1 MMDKWMEGWMKN
13 FCPPLLQWSEPKR
26 EKNKSETD
34 LHSSPKEGAIVIITW
49 LVLSISKFKKF
60 KLVPDKP
67 LASWMYFY
75 LNNLWNC
82 LEYIINCLH
91 FIYILFLAFHVHIKI
106 YKNFSSMLWIVCRD
120 SVAKFAAFD

>member
-1 MMDKWMEGWMKN
+1 MKT

-34 LHSSPKEGAIVIITW
+34 PHSSPKEGAIVITTW

-67 LASWMYFY
+67 LAS
-75 LNNLWNC
+75 
-82 LEYIINCLH
+82 
-91 FIYILFLAFHVHIKI
+91 
-106 YKNFSSMLWIVCRD
+106 
-120 SVAKFAAFD
+120 